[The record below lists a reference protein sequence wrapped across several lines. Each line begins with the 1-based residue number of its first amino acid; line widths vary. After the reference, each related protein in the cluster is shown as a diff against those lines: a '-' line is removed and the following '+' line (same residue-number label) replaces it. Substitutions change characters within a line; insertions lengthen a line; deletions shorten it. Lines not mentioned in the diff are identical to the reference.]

1 MTLVKGNLSNLSQ
14 RKLQRHARY
23 RHTFCHNEVHYHVL
37 GDNSASFT
45 RNCIELSLDN
55 IIRWTREL
63 PRRSN
68 NTRIS
73 CVICYRLVHNRR
85 GRIRFEWA
93 SLDELHVVVYRE
105 QLLCMASPCGQSS
118 PVVITLWPRWSSP
131 AGHAGS
137 ALASPTTVIMVT
149 WHHPDAPSY
158 ALRFV
163 CVTAEFLETNEF
175 LNFRQNFIKKNQFGF
190 VNVFQLNFTFYDFK
204 QCANMF

>member
-45 RNCIELSLDN
+45 KNCIELSLDN

-137 ALASPTTVIMVT
+137 ALASPTTVVIVT
-149 WHHPDAPSY
+149 WHHPDAASFFTVICTTIRVCDCRISRNKWISEFPAKFY
-158 ALRFV
+158 KEKPVWFCKRFPAKFHV
-163 CVTAEFLETNEF
+163 LWF
-175 LNFRQNFIKKNQFGF
+175 
-190 VNVFQLNFTFYDFK
+190 
-204 QCANMF
+204 